1 MKIQAILC
9 LWAIA
14 GYFVLPMLPS
24 ARGRANAL
32 MQAIIGG
39 PIAWFYI
46 LFRGAWEL
54 WVILSGRYSQ
64 ARKGSRRE
72 RVGHTND

>member
-1 MKIQAILC
+1 MSLKLQTILC

-14 GYFVLPMLPS
+14 GYFVLPLLPR
-24 ARGRANAL
+24 ARGRANAVV
-32 MQAIIGG
+32 QGIIGG

-54 WVILSGRYSQ
+54 WIIITGRCS
-64 ARKGSRRE
+64 RVRPKRRRE
-72 RVGHTND
+72 RSGV